1 MPERQNRGFSFFG
14 MVAATM
20 ALLKLKERWDEYKQV
35 PSEEEEGRIALNS
48 NERDEEGARLLPQ
61 VVEVQ
66 LHPRPVKKRGCC
78 ICCGLDCT
86 LFWKAVGIVIA
97 VFTIWNAFK
106 LVRWAVTPSPTGL
119 ETMPA
124 FSTSLGCLKAPYIYN
139 SSRLA
144 VYVPMGTQGSDHG
157 FDIHGNA
164 VGTITIAAGEASS
177 SSIKYEMTIRATERS
192 LLDTISLSRPV
203 ELPDGTVENSRAV
216 LGTPVFTDSASC
228 VRYDITIYVPPTL
241 KKLHVAAH
249 TTTHIQFDPDSHINI
264 DSLYVTA
271 FAMSTD
277 NMILPHD
284 NLHAKQL
291 SLEVYRGWIVG
302 EAAIVD
308 STHITSQRGD
318 GIINVKTIPTA
329 PTDEI
334 NPETAYL
341 QTTTGAGR
349 TDIFYISPKSQSH
362 RPINSVHMSSRNADM
377 YITYREAEFDGRVDL
392 DARSFSATGLSS
404 FDGPGPRRP
413 SNNDPNTLDL
423 DLAGKARDDE
433 KFTHYHG
440 DSNGLDK
447 LFIKTRGWAGV
458 YF

>member
-1 MPERQNRGFSFFG
+1 M
-14 MVAATM
+14 
-20 ALLKLKERWDEYKQV
+20 L
-35 PSEEEEGRIALNS
+35 II
-48 NERDEEGARLLPQ
+48 PQ
-61 VVEVQ
+61 
-66 LHPRPVKKRGCC
+66 
-78 ICCGLDCT
+78 
-86 LFWKAVGIVIA
+86 
-97 VFTIWNAFK
+97 
-106 LVRWAVTPSPTGL
+106 PSPTGL

-124 FSTSLGCLKAPYIYN
+124 FSTSLGCMKAPYIYN

-144 VYVPMGTQGSDHG
+144 VYVPMGTQESDHG

-216 LGTPVFTDSASC
+216 LGTPVFSDSASC

-249 TTTHIQFDPDSHINI
+249 TTTHIQFDPESHINI
-264 DSLYVTA
+264 DSLFVTA
-271 FAMSTD
+271 YAMSTD

-308 STHITSQRGD
+308 NTRITSQRGD
-318 GIINVKTIPTA
+318 GIINVKTVPTA
-329 PTDEI
+329 LSTRSTQRPRI
-334 NPETAYL
+334 CRPLPGRAYRHFL
-341 QTTTGAGR
+341 HFTKGSITPPYQQRAHV
-349 TDIFYISPKSQSH
+349 F
-362 RPINSVHMSSRNADM
+362 PIIV
-377 YITYREAEFDGRVDL
+377 L
-392 DARSFSATGLSS
+392 
-404 FDGPGPRRP
+404 RRP
-413 SNNDPNTLDL
+413 RTQNSRPSDNDPNTLDL
-423 DLAGKARDDE
+423 DLPGKARDDE